1 MASIVKNVN
10 HMKFITRCF
19 SLWVLLL
26 STYAPHTL
34 AATAV
39 SEWVEQP
46 HLEARLISEFSTI
59 SPGHLYTLAVQL
71 EPEEN
76 WHTYWVNPGDSGTA
90 TQIQWQGP
98 EGSYFD
104 AIQWP
109 QAKRYEIGPLVNY
122 GFSGSTYLLTDFSL
136 PSDFAG
142 EQVTINARVDWLV
155 CEEICIP
162 GEANLSVTLQVGMPE
177 PATGNR
183 QAFIEARQQLP
194 DLADWPARYDIQE
207 RQVTLLIESADA
219 VEMAQEQGFY
229 VYVGATELVEHAE
242 PWQIETANE
251 LLILRRPLNTYH
263 SETPA
268 GFPVQFVS
276 NERSLELYA
285 EQVEQPEAASTDQQ
299 VGETS
304 LLSAVFF
311 AFLGGLILNLM
322 PCVFPVLS
330 LKALAMAQG
339 GTRKRSDALWYTAGV
354 VISFVLIAAVLIAL
368 RAAGEALGWGFQ
380 LQNPWLI
387 AGLALLFVAIGLNL
401 SGLYQF
407 GTSLMNLGQSHTQ
420 GNGSKQSFATGVLAV
435 IVASPCTAPF
445 MGVALGYAIVQP
457 PAVAL
462 IVFAALGLG
471 LAAPFLLIGFVPAFA
486 RILPKPG
493 AWMERF
499 KQWMAFPM
507 YLTTVWLLWVFGR
520 QAGINSLT
528 LLLIALVLF
537 AAVLWWWGQLQQS
550 TKSGAFSK
558 IWLLV
563 LALLTASAFWQAL
576 AWQETRSSEG
586 DATQDT
592 GQNWQPWSEA
602 RMNEL
607 LDEQPVFVNMTADW
621 CITCLANERVAL
633 NVDATKALFED
644 YEVAYLKGD
653 WTMQDPAITEYLAE
667 FGRNGVPLYV
677 LYWPGKEPKVLPQI
691 LSPSIIREQLETA
704 AQ

>member
-1 MASIVKNVN
+1 MA
-10 HMKFITRCF
+10 CQ
-19 SLWVLLL
+19 SL
-26 STYAPHTL
+26 
-34 AATAV
+34 
-39 SEWVEQP
+39 
-46 HLEARLISEFSTI
+46 
-59 SPGHLYTLAVQL
+59 
-71 EPEEN
+71 
-76 WHTYWVNPGDSGTA
+76 
-90 TQIQWQGP
+90 
-98 EGSYFD
+98 
-104 AIQWP
+104 
-109 QAKRYEIGPLVNY
+109 PLVIAKP
-122 GFSGSTYLLTDFSL
+122 LLKLASK
-136 PSDFAG
+136 
-142 EQVTINARVDWLV
+142 
-155 CEEICIP
+155 
-162 GEANLSVTLQVGMPE
+162 
-177 PATGNR
+177 
-183 QAFIEARQQLP
+183 LP